1 MHLRPEFSL
10 DIFKI
15 EPQHI
20 HFNAGDGGASSKYEF
35 SLAFD

>member
-20 HFNAGDGGASSKYEF
+20 HFNAGDGRAYEF
-35 SLAFD
+35 SLVFD